1 MQNVPLLALS
11 YISLTLFS
19 FGLGIIIMIL
29 GYKNKF
35 LSEKVIP
42 IFYRP
47 IFLISGTIISMFNIP
62 PNLYKFFTWNP
73 ILQANEISRNALTE
87 NYVLYD
93 GISLGYLLMV
103 SIIILFLGIISYKSN
118 FKILKSKTFFQW

>member
-11 YISLTLFS
+11 YLSLTFFS
-19 FGLGIIIMIL
+19 FGLGIIMMIL

-35 LSEKVIP
+35 LTEKILP

-47 IFLISGTIISMFNIP
+47 IFLISGTIISLFNIP
-62 PNLYKFFTWNP
+62 PNLYKYFTWNP

-93 GISLGYLLMV
+93 GISLIYLLLV
-103 SIIILFLGIISYKSN
+103 SIVFLSIGLISYKSN
-118 FKILKSKTFFQW
+118 FKILKSNNYFQ